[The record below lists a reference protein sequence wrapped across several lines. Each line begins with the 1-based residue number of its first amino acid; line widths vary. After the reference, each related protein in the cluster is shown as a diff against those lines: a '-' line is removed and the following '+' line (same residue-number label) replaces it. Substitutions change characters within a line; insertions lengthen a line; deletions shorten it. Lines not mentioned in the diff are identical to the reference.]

1 MSGKLQ
7 AGKMKRTAQ
16 MAYQAFS
23 REVSTRLHVLVL
35 WDIDSINGSLFSGVT
50 SEDPLS
56 QESSLRALFQ
66 ALCRSCSYIDHYL
79 PWSKHSYSEIALQ
92 CWQKGEIGYLLFRV
106 IP

>member
-23 REVSTRLHVLVL
+23 RAVRTQLHVFVL
-35 WDIDSINGSLFSGVT
+35 WDINSTSGSLFSTAGRGEGGVA
-50 SEDPLS
+50 

-66 ALCRSCSYIDHYL
+66 ALCRSCAHMDHYL
-79 PWSKHSYSEIALQ
+79 PWSKHAYSEIAMQ
-92 CWQKGEIGYLLFRV
+92 WWQQSEL
-106 IP
+106 